1 LSKREVLQLYEKL
14 YFHEAES
21 REKLNAR
28 LQMPLALIIS
38 LIGAV
43 AFLLQNYEHKGLSG
57 FAVAFGLLLSLA
69 VVAILLAAYYFTRS
83 WFNNTYSFLPAARDT
98 EAYRQ
103 TLLETYRPYPDGEK
117 LAADYFTDYLL
128 NYYVERSSE
137 NTACNDRRSL
147 YVHRTNAALI
157 ATAIIAFV
165 AFLVFFF
172 GGLQKGREPILDKMT
187 ATATEQPEINVS
199 SDPKSNK
206 TEPPPPPP
214 PPPPRQIKEG
224 VEIVPSKA
232 NTPAPQGGS
241 KDGR

>member
-1 LSKREVLQLYEKL
+1 MSKKEVLQLYEKL

-57 FAVAFGLLLSLA
+57 FVVAFGLLLALA
-69 VVAILLAAYYFTRS
+69 VVAILFAAYYFTRS

-103 TLLETYRPYPDGEK
+103 TLLELYRPYPNGEA
-117 LAADYFTDYLL
+117 LAAEHFADYLL

-147 YVHRTNAALI
+147 CLHRTNAALI
-157 ATAIIAFV
+157 ATAIIAFA
-165 AFLVFFF
+165 AFLVFFL
-172 GGLQKGREPILDKMT
+172 GGLQKGRESALVKMT
-187 ATATEQPEINVS
+187 APITEQSEANVPN
-199 SDPKSNK
+199 DPKSNK
-206 TEPPPPPP
+206 AEPPPPPP
-214 PPPPRQIKEG
+214 PPPPRQIREG
-224 VEIVPSKA
+224 VEIVPPKA
-232 NTPAPQGGS
+232 NQTDQQRGS
-241 KDGR
+241 